1 MVESV
6 NWPGTQIEVSDFGPI
21 ADARVDLRPLTV
33 FIGPSNT
40 GKSYLAILIYA
51 LHRFFS
57 GASHDASMWNLAP
70 RQYSPGPFFFGGP
83 PNFGMEP
90 ERFLGIVT
98 EWLQSLRTDPIENG
112 QLRELPHQIATAI
125 SGRLLPTGYWDTKI
139 PEELA
144 RCFGTANAHW
154 LVRHGAESGAKF
166 ALNISNGESGSA
178 NSGLGY
184 DFTLRPTGFSSTG
197 SVAPLI
203 PLRVENADA
212 EGLEQSSLVLQSLG
226 DSLRSGQALLPR
238 LMIDD
243 LTAKVGSRLVQ
254 PWSKAAHYLPAD
266 RTGVMHAHQVV
277 VASMHSVLTA
287 SGLSP
292 NVPLPSLSGV
302 LSDFL
307 LRLLNLG
314 DPQADTGAQRSSD
327 LGANIEERILI
338 GSIQTGR
345 SSTNYPIF
353 SYRPVGWDDS
363 LPLMNSSSMVSELA
377 PVVLYLRHVVEA
389 GETLIIEEPE
399 SNLHPAMQVELIREL
414 ARVVN
419 AGVRVVLTT
428 HSEWVLEQLANLVRL
443 SEVNAERRTGNLGT
457 EYALDK
463 SDVGVWLFEKEN
475 GLDGSRVKEL
485 PLDVDEGGF
494 VSGYDQVARL
504 TYNEWATISNMIAGR
519 YRFESTE

>member
-1 MVESV
+1 MVDFP
-6 NWPGTQIEVSDFGPI
+6 NWQGMQIEVSDFGPI
-21 ADARVDLRPLTV
+21 AEAKVDLRPLTV

-57 GASHDASMWNLAP
+57 GASHDAGMWNLAP
-70 RQYSPGPFFFGGP
+70 RRRFPGPFLFGDHP
-83 PNFGMEP
+83 QFGMEP
-90 ERFLGIVT
+90 EQGIGIVT
-98 EWLQSLRTDPIENG
+98 EWLQSLRTNPIENG
-112 QLRELPHQIATAI
+112 QLRELPHQIATAVHP
-125 SGRLLPTGYWDTKI
+125 RLLPGEYWDTKI

-144 RCFGTANAHW
+144 RCFGTTNAHW
-154 LVRHGAESGAKF
+154 LIRHGAEADATF
-166 ALNISNGESGSA
+166 TLNILDGEPGHA
-178 NSGLGY
+178 NSALRYEFSLGH
-184 DFTLRPTGFSSTG
+184 TGFSSTG
-197 SVAPLI
+197 SMQPSTPLH
-203 PLRVENADA
+203 VDKADA
-212 EGLEQSSLVLQSLG
+212 EYLAQSFLLIQSLREG
-226 DSLRSGQALLPR
+226 LPSGQALLPQWT
-238 LMIDD
+238 IDELAD
-243 LTAKVGSRLVQ
+243 KVGSRVVS
-254 PWSKAAHYLPAD
+254 PWSKPAHYLPAD

-277 VASMHSVLTA
+277 VASMHSALTA
-287 SGLSP
+287 TGLRP
-292 NVPLPSLSGV
+292 NAALPSLSGV

-307 LRLLNLG
+307 LQLLNLG
-314 DPQADTGAQRSSD
+314 NTEAEMQTVGAQD
-327 LGANIEERILI
+327 LGTNIEERMLI

-353 SYRPVGWDDS
+353 SYLPVGWDDA

-389 GETLIIEEPE
+389 GEVLIIEEPE
-399 SNLHPAMQVELIREL
+399 SNLHPAMQVELIRQL

-443 SEVNAERRTGNLGT
+443 SEVDPEKRTGNLGA

-475 GLDGSRVKEL
+475 GLDGSYVKEL
-485 PLDVDEGGF
+485 PLDLDEGGF

-504 TYNEWATISNMIAGR
+504 TYNEWATISNMLAGR
-519 YRFESTE
+519 NRFESVE